1 MVSSYLIAGCRTPQ
15 GKYLGRLSSLRSVE
29 LGGHTIRATLD
40 RSGLDPVSIDQVIMG
55 QVIPAGVGQ
64 APARQA
70 ASHGGLPTSVG
81 AVTVNKVC
89 GSGLYSVML
98 ADMAIRSGEY
108 QRVVAGGMESMSHA
122 PHLLRNGRGGWKYGE
137 QTLLDAVDF
146 DGLRCAHSG
155 LAMGCIAEWVA
166 KEATIS
172 RQEQDQWAVRSHQ
185 SAIAAQDGQAFSAEI
200 TPVSVVESRKSVVLS
215 ADECPRRDCQLES
228 LARLSPVF
236 LSPLVASESP
246 STYQGTVTAGNSSM
260 LGDGA
265 AAVMVVDET
274 TFRASKSNWAF
285 RIVGHCSWAAD
296 HQKLFTAPVG
306 AVHRLLQK
314 TKMTVADI
322 DLWEI
327 NEAFAAQ
334 TLACVQE
341 LDLDADR
348 VNVCGGAIA
357 LGHPL
362 GCSGARILVTL
373 LHQLVSRGLTRG
385 VATLCLGGGEAVA
398 MMVERA

>member
-40 RSGLDPVSIDQVIMG
+40 RSGLDPASIDQVIIG

-70 ASHGGLPTSVG
+70 AFHGGLPTSVG

-98 ADMAIRSGEY
+98 ADMAIRAGEY

-137 QTLLDAVDF
+137 QTLLDAVEI

-155 LAMGCIAEWVA
+155 IAMGCIAEWVA

-172 RQEQDQWAVRSHQ
+172 RQKQDQWAVRSHQ

-200 TPVSVVESRKSVVLS
+200 TPVTVVESRKSVVLT

-236 LSPLVASESP
+236 LSPLVASDSA

-265 AAVMVVDET
+265 AAVMVVDEA
-274 TFRASKSNWAF
+274 TFRDSKSDWAF

-306 AVHRLLQK
+306 AVRRLLQK

-341 LDLDADR
+341 LDLDTDR

-362 GCSGARILVTL
+362 GCSGARVLVTL

-385 VATLCLGGGEAVA
+385 IATLCLGGGEAVA
-398 MMVERA
+398 MVVERV

>member
-1 MVSSYLIAGCRTPQ
+1 MVPTYIIAASRTPQ
-15 GKYLGRLSSLRSVE
+15 GKFLGSLSSLRSFE
-29 LGGHTIRATLD
+29 LGGHAIQATVE
-40 RSGLDPVSIDQVIMG
+40 RSGLVPESIDQVIMG

-70 ASHGGLPTSVG
+70 ATHGGLPTSVG

-108 QRVVAGGMESMSHA
+108 QRVIAGGMESMSHA
-122 PHLLRNGRGGWKYGE
+122 PHLLRNGRSGWKFGE
-137 QTLLDAVDF
+137 QALLDAVEI

-166 KEATIS
+166 QGATIS
-172 RQEQDQWAVRSHQ
+172 RQQQDEWAVRSHQ
-185 SAIAAQDGQAFSAEI
+185 NAIAAQESGTFSGEI
-200 TPVSVVESRKSVVLS
+200 SPVVVMESRRPVEIVR
-215 ADECPRRDCQLES
+215 DEGPRRDCKTES
-228 LARLSPVF
+228 LAKLSPVF
-236 LSPLVASESP
+236 LSQLVANEGSVS
-246 STYQGTVTAGNSSM
+246 YQATVTAGNSST

-265 AAVMVVDET
+265 AAVMVVNESGLKE
-274 TFRASKSNWAF
+274 SKSGWAF
-285 RIVGHCSWAAD
+285 RIVGHCSFADD

-306 AVHRLLQK
+306 AVQKLLQK
-314 TKMTVADI
+314 TNMTVSQI

-327 NEAFAAQ
+327 NEAFSAQ

-341 LDLDADR
+341 LRLDVDR

-362 GCSGARILVTL
+362 GCSGTRVLVTL
-373 LHQLVSRGLTRG
+373 LHQLVARGLKRG

-398 MMVERA
+398 LMVERA

>member
-1 MVSSYLIAGCRTPQ
+1 MVSTYLIAGSRTPQ

-29 LGGHTIRATLD
+29 LGGHAIRATLE
-40 RSGLDPVSIDQVIMG
+40 RSGLEPASIDQVIMG

-70 ASHGGLPTSVG
+70 AFHGGLPTSVG

-98 ADMAIRSGEY
+98 ADMAIRAGEY
-108 QRVVAGGMESMSHA
+108 QRVIAGGMESMSHA

-137 QTLLDAVDF
+137 QTLLDAVEI

-155 LAMGCIAEWVA
+155 MAMGCIAEWVA

-172 RQEQDQWAVRSHQ
+172 RHEQDQWAVRSHLN
-185 SAIAAQDGQAFSAEI
+185 AIAAQDGQAFSAEI
-200 TPVSVVESRKSVVLS
+200 TPVTVVESRKSVVLS

-246 STYQGTVTAGNSSM
+246 SLYQGTVTAGNSSM

-265 AAVMVVDET
+265 AAVLVVDEA
-274 TFRASKSNWAF
+274 TFRASKSDRAF
-285 RIVGHCSWAAD
+285 RIVGHCSYAAD

-306 AVHRLLQK
+306 AVRRLLQK
-314 TKMTVADI
+314 TKMNVTDV

-341 LDLDADR
+341 LGLDADR

-385 VATLCLGGGEAVA
+385 VAALCLGGGEAVA
-398 MMVERA
+398 LLVERA

>member
-1 MVSSYLIAGCRTPQ
+1 MTASYIVSGCRTPQ
-15 GKYLGRLSSLRSVE
+15 GKYLGRLSSVKSVE
-29 LGGHTIRATLD
+29 LGGHAIHGVVE
-40 RSGLDPVSIDQVIMG
+40 RSGLAPDAIDQVIMG
-55 QVIPAGVGQ
+55 QVIPAGTGQ

-70 ASHGGLPTSVG
+70 AFHGGLPATVG

-98 ADMAIRSGEY
+98 ADMAIRCGEY
-108 QRVVAGGMESMSHA
+108 QRVIAGGMESMSHA
-122 PHLLRNGRGGWKYGE
+122 PHLLRNGRNGWKYGE
-137 QTLLDAVDF
+137 QTLLDAVEI
-146 DGLRCAHSG
+146 DGLRCAYSG
-155 LAMGCIAEWVA
+155 MAMGCIAEWVA

-172 RQEQDQWAVRSHQ
+172 RQQQDEWAVRSHQ
-185 SAIAAQDGQAFSAEI
+185 KAINAQDSGAFTAEI
-200 TPVSVVESRKSVVLS
+200 TPVTVVESRKPVVL
-215 ADECPRRDCQLES
+215 AGDEGPRRDCQIANLEK
-228 LARLSPVF
+228 LSPVF
-236 LSPLVASESP
+236 LSALVASEKP
-246 STYQGTVTAGNSSM
+246 ATYEGTVTAGNSST
-260 LGDGA
+260 LADGA
-265 AAVMVVDET
+265 AAVLVVDK
-274 TFRASKSNWAF
+274 ASRQDLRLDWAF
-285 RIVGHCSWAAD
+285 RIVGHCSYAND

-306 AVHRLLQK
+306 AVRKLLHK
-314 TKMTVADI
+314 TKMTVAEI

-341 LDLDADR
+341 LGLNTER

-362 GCSGARILVTL
+362 GCSGTRILVSL